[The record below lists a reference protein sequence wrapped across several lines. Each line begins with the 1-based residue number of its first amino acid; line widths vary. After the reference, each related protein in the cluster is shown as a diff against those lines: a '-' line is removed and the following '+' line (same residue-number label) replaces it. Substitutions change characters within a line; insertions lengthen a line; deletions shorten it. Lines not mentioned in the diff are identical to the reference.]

1 MKKLKLNKKI
11 LFGLFGASAAL
22 LAVAAVAASCAKD
35 DKNDTKKGG
44 ESGKTNND
52 KGNTQAEVS
61 PYVLNTF
68 YRATAGSDTAAF
80 QATFNSL
87 IDDGARYLIT
97 TGFSF
102 TGPLSETMG
111 KKEGLAKNTV
121 VGFVDSKYNGEA
133 NKDRVASVEFRSDHG
148 GFATG
153 IAAAYYLNANQAAFM
168 KTKSTL
174 KWGGFVGQGYA
185 STLSFIKGFQE
196 GVKYANTLLANKQV
210 PQANDKNVTK
220 TWVQVGQ
227 ATAGESF
234 ESGAW
239 GPGEGKVATI
249 LSSLV
254 SDGADLILPV
264 AGGQTIDAVNTASTN
279 TTRPILVIGVDVPQ
293 EDNAALNKTTNF
305 ADLNGGKSVLFSI
318 TKRVDLAAQA
328 LIDNATKTTALTAK
342 AEDNQFRLGT
352 HSLVGFDEKSY
363 YNGQP
368 LVGVSKAGQQ
378 YLIDALKLAG
388 KSTVTDYVSAIREI
402 QNSSQYNELATTSTY
417 TGANQVSKEYTFNET
432 SFLDNSSSRTSST
445 AFATVWNSAANKDE
459 KAKLVKLALGDAGSR
474 IDDQSFNQTT
484 YEGLR
489 AFYKANGI
497 ILPKPTGN

>member
-1 MKKLKLNKKI
+1 MKKFQFRKKI
-11 LFGLFGASAAL
+11 FFGFLGIITSFLAL
-22 LAVAAVAASCAKD
+22 TAIAVSC
-35 DKNDTKKGG
+35 TKQKPKY
-44 ESGKTNND
+44 E
-52 KGNTQAEVS
+52 
-61 PYVLNTF
+61 LNSF
-68 YRATAGSDTAAF
+68 FRATQGGDTSDFA
-80 QATFNSL
+80 ATFKSL
-87 IDDGARYLIT
+87 IDDGGRFLIT

-102 TGPLSETMG
+102 IDALNQTMG
-111 KKEGLAKNTV
+111 QKDGLANNAV
-121 VGFVDSKYNGEA
+121 VGFIDAKYTGEK
-133 NKDRVASVEFRSDHG
+133 NQERVASVEFRTDHG

-168 KTKSTL
+168 KTKNTL

-220 TWVQVGQ
+220 TWVEVDQ

-264 AGGQTIDAVNTASTN
+264 SGAQTIDAVNTASTN

-305 ADLNGGKSVLFSI
+305 TSVNNGKAILFSI
-318 TKRVDLAAQA
+318 TKRLDLAVQA
-328 LIDNATKTTALTAK
+328 LIEGAIKTTALTAK

-363 YNGQP
+363 FNNQP
-368 LVGVSKAGQQ
+368 LVGVSTPGQQ

-388 KSTVTDYVSAIREI
+388 KAVTDYASAIDELK
-402 QNSSQYNELATTSTY
+402 NSNEFNNLTTTNTY
-417 TGANQVSKEYTFNET
+417 TGANNKTMEYKYNET
-432 SFLDNSSSRTSST
+432 SFLKIGGNKKTSIK
-445 AFATVWNSAANKDE
+445 FAEVWNAANTDEE
-459 KAKLVKLALGDAGSR
+459 KAKLVKLALGNAGSR
-474 IDDQSFNQTT
+474 IDDQSFNQTS
-484 YEGLR
+484 YEGLK
-489 AFYKANGI
+489 AFYSSKGI
-497 ILPKPTGN
+497 NIPKPTGN